1 MIHKSTMLTKEEI
14 EDAVNQSLEA
24 SIRRAELEAQL
35 GKPVF
40 TLSKEELETIRK
52 GADKDSIN
60 PDHYKS
66 STSLECIEAME
77 LVFGKTAVL
86 NFCMCNAWKYIWRWK
101 HKNGVE
107 DLNKA
112 KWYIEKATKL
122 DPFSYDVILER
133 MLAYINVNN
142 CPEEDGDK

>member
-1 MIHKSTMLTKEEI
+1 MDRIPLTDKEIDKAFE
-14 EDAVNQSLEA
+14 EAFTAKKVNIGVSEKDMEKIREMVSANTGVPKCLLE
-24 SIRRAELEAQL
+24 E
-35 GKPVF
+35 
-40 TLSKEELETIRK
+40 
-52 GADKDSIN
+52 KDNIN

-77 LVFGKTAVL
+77 MVFGKTAVL

-112 KWYIEKATKL
+112 KWYIKKATKL
-122 DPFSYDVILER
+122 DPFSYDVMLER
-133 MLAYINVNN
+133 MLAYIEDNN